1 MKIAEVKKLSTME
14 RMLYWIQE
22 RHQIHL
28 RRQSRQSKPWT
39 DDEVMQSYF
48 FTNPYRENDKTTVWF
63 REKIREPLRNNPSV
77 LMATIIFRWFNYIPT
92 GELLLENDLLEQWDS
107 KRASSVLQS
116 FANRHGKVFTG
127 AYVVNARHGKRDAP
141 HRTKIDVVCE
151 RIDAVWIDRKALLRD
166 AKRWSMLEQ
175 AQRRLQVYSGLDGG
189 GFAAY
194 EIVSDLRHTYLLDHA
209 SDINTWCNPG
219 AGAVRGMNRLLQRP
233 QNPRVTDWDVQSQKI
248 LGYMQQHLHGMP
260 QFEMR
265 EVEHSLCEFFKYE
278 KALFGLGRLKRR
290 YKGK

>member
-1 MKIAEVKKLSTME
+1 MKIADVKKLSPME

-28 RRQSRQSKPWT
+28 RRQSGQSKPWT

-63 REKIREPLRNNPSV
+63 REQVREPLRNKLSV

-92 GELLLENDLLEQWDS
+92 GELLLENNLLEQWDS
-107 KRASSVLQS
+107 KSATNILQA
-116 FANRHGKVFTG
+116 FAHRHGKVFTG
-127 AYVVNARHGKRDAP
+127 AYVVNAKHGKRDTP

-151 RIDAVWIDRKALLRD
+151 RIDAVWADRKTLLRD
-166 AKRWSMLEQ
+166 AKQWGTLEQ
-175 AQRRLQVYSGLDGG
+175 AQRRLRVYSGLDGG

-194 EIVSDLRHTYLLDHA
+194 EIVSDLRHTALLEHA
-209 SDINTWCNPG
+209 SDINTWSNPG
-219 AGAVRGMNRLLQRP
+219 AGAVRGINRLLQRP
-233 QNPRVTDWDVQSQKI
+233 QNPRVTDWDVQSQRI
-248 LGYMQQHLHGMP
+248 LKYMQQYLHNMP
-260 QFEMR
+260 KFEMR

-290 YKGK
+290 YKGE